1 MNVMHDF
8 IWIGFVELRATGSKR
23 KSKWK
28 YVPPR
33 GIEAATLCIPAFCS
47 NHSAIEIVNDMRNNF
62 FLRYYQWTRVTMH
75 VWNWFWLDVFFE
87 PRAYEKG
94 GRAGRGGVATGTR
107 APELSQVGGIVW
119 FVPHFTLFVNELG
132 HWKLTVRQN
141 LHFFT
146 NIDVLYYC
154 LQNCIWTNQT
164 IINYIHALSHVLI
177 YSSVKSRL
185 NV

>member
-1 MNVMHDF
+1 M
-8 IWIGFVELRATGSKR
+8 
-23 KSKWK
+23 
-28 YVPPR
+28 PPR

-62 FLRYYQWTRVTMH
+62 FTLLSINTCDHACMKLILVRCFIRT
-75 VWNWFWLDVFFE
+75 
-87 PRAYEKG
+87 KG
-94 GRAGRGGVATGTR
+94 VREGRAGGEGGGVATGTR
-107 APELSQVGGIVW
+107 ATELSQVGGIFG

-154 LQNCIWTNQT
+154 LQNCIWTNQI

-185 NV
+185 NVLTQVVNCPYNRVFRAAH